1 MIENVKIGENI
12 YAPEGS
18 QSINLYSNELAQ
30 NLTLGQL
37 IQQICL
43 RAAAADEARSI
54 VKMNSMTSN
63 TLLLEDAASWLVQI
77 ATGAA
82 NWSRAKTFL
91 VNSLKIAASEL
102 PSNIDSYE
110 DRLKVCRL
118 LQDRMTTLAQDQ
130 QEDMIDLQSMVSRRD
145 VAYSTA
151 SNIVHS
157 LMNSMQNSA
166 YNISLR

>member
-1 MIENVKIGENI
+1 MIENVQIATNR

-18 QSINLYSNELAQ
+18 QSINLYSSELAQ

-37 IQQICL
+37 IQQMCL

-54 VKMNSMTSN
+54 VKMNSMTAN
-63 TLLLEDAASWLVQI
+63 TLILEDAAGWLVQI
-77 ATGAA
+77 ASGAA
-82 NWSRAKTFL
+82 IWSSAKTFL
-91 VNSLKIAASEL
+91 VNTMQIPASEL

-118 LQDRMTTLAQDQ
+118 LQDKMSTLAQNQ
-130 QEDMIDLQSMVSRRD
+130 QEDMIDLQSMVNRRD

-151 SNIVHS
+151 SNIVHT
-157 LMNSMQNSA
+157 LVGSMQNNA
-166 YNISLR
+166 NNFTYG